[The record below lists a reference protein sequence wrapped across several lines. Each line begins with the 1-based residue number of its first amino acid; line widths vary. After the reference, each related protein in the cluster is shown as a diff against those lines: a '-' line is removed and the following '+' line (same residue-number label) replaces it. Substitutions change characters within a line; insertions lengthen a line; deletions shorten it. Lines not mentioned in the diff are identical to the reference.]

1 VISVAVGQYPE
12 LVVVTGAGS
21 GIGRATAEA
30 FARPGPVSGAPGSA
44 PGGAMVICADLDP
57 AAATETALRISQLG
71 GRAEAHTMD
80 VADPDA
86 WEQFGA
92 AVRDGHGVPDVV
104 VNNAGIGMGGPFL
117 EHSAEDWRR
126 IVDVNLLGVVHGCRV
141 FGRQLAQRHREEP
154 GRRGH
159 LVNIASAAAFTPSPL
174 LPAYV
179 ATKSAVLML
188 SEALRPE
195 MATHNV
201 GVSAICPGFIATNI
215 YAATQFVGMNRA
227 EGARRGGLAQ
237 DVFGRFAPG
246 PELVARRIQFAVRH
260 DVPVLPVTV
269 GAWAAYGAY
278 HFATPLLRLAVKA
291 TNEPALAGLERLGR
305 RLLDGQLFGGALFGG
320 GASGGDSPRGGTADA
335 PTRSARRDSRESRTR

>member
-1 VISVAVGQYPE
+1 VISVAVAQYPE

-30 FARPGPVSGAPGSA
+30 FGRPDATQRGAV
-44 PGGAMVICADLDP
+44 VICADLDP

-141 FGRQLAQRHREEP
+141 FGRQLAQRHREAP

-278 HFATPLLRLAVKA
+278 HLATPLLRLAVKA
-291 TNEPALAGLERLGR
+291 ANEPAVAGLERLGR
-305 RLLDGQLFGGALFGG
+305 RLLDGQLFGG
-320 GASGGDSPRGGTADA
+320 SSGDSAEAT
-335 PTRSARRDSRESRTR
+335 TRSARRDSRESRTR

>member
-1 VISVAVGQYPE
+1 MVHSAWHGPEHGEVISMAAHPE
-12 LVVVTGAGS
+12 LVVVTGAGA

-30 FARPGPVSGAPGSA
+30 FGCRPG
-44 PGGAMVICADLDP
+44 GGATVICADIDP
-57 AAATETALRISQLG
+57 AAATETALRISQRG

-92 AVRDGHGVPDVV
+92 AVRDDHGVPDVV

-117 EHSAEDWRR
+117 AHTAEDWRR
-126 IVDVNLLGVVHGCRV
+126 LVDVNLLGVVHGCRV
-141 FGRQLAQRHREEP
+141 FGRQLAQRHREDP

-159 LVNIASAAAFTPSPL
+159 LVNVASAAAFTPSPL

-179 ATKSAVLML
+179 ATKAAVLML

-195 MATHNV
+195 MAEHNV

-215 YAATQFVGMNRA
+215 YAATSFVGLTRA
-227 EGARRGGLAQ
+227 EGAQRGNLAQ

-269 GAWAAYGAY
+269 GAWASYGAY
-278 HFATPLLRLAVKA
+278 HFATPLLRLAMKVGTEA
-291 TNEPALAGLERLGR
+291 RVSQLEQLGR
-305 RLLDGQLFGGALFGG
+305 RLLGGPAE
-320 GASGGDSPRGGTADA
+320 APSRSQRRAD
-335 PTRSARRDSRESRTR
+335 PRESRTP